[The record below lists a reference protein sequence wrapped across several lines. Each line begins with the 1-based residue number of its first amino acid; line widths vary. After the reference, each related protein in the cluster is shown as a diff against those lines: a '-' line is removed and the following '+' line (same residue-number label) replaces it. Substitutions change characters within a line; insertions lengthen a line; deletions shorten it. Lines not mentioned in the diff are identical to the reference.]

1 MSKLSEDT
9 YVLGLLTALCVWLF
23 VGLPLIHAFDFHLQN
38 GEEKMALKD
47 ILTLIVSLAALITS
61 IAVAGSNWWSRRRE
75 LVEDAKKDFSE
86 AIMAIAK
93 VRQDHEELRKDAGED
108 YDHIKFE
115 ARRIVLADR
124 RTFYLSKALQ
134 ALTHKQIV
142 VSSFEYLL
150 LAAALIDS
158 ARVGDSVEYYE
169 KAYKLAEDEHTK
181 ASAQRVYGRALI
193 AMGDYGKGRAE
204 MLSAVDR
211 FKELSVNI
219 RYDPDRMLGEAAET
233 YRRLLTVEIQKKQ
246 TGDVNADIV
255 AFRELTREVQDP
267 SRRRVLTSGIEE
279 IERMPRIDED
289 EPIRLWLAA
298 FPVDDDSE
306 LTRMDVQLVY
316 DKPAEYVFR
325 SFEIMYKEAPS
336 TLLVYHHRSQKYL
349 DRSSTLRDQGIED
362 NDIIILLPLESPDQK
377 DLFLAMLQQTIK
389 LPLGVPEILSSK
401 IKSKVK
407 VLDVRR
413 S

>member
-255 AFRELTREVQDP
+255 AFRR
-267 SRRRVLTSGIEE
+267 
-279 IERMPRIDED
+279 
-289 EPIRLWLAA
+289 
-298 FPVDDDSE
+298 
-306 LTRMDVQLVY
+306 
-316 DKPAEYVFR
+316 
-325 SFEIMYKEAPS
+325 
-336 TLLVYHHRSQKYL
+336 
-349 DRSSTLRDQGIED
+349 
-362 NDIIILLPLESPDQK
+362 
-377 DLFLAMLQQTIK
+377 
-389 LPLGVPEILSSK
+389 
-401 IKSKVK
+401 
-407 VLDVRR
+407 
-413 S
+413 